1 MFISTEVY
9 KDHTR
14 CFHLFLLFHNTFSRR
29 HKCNFFFFFILL
41 LLNIFSPN
49 QAVPKVSS
57 LPVFR
62 RNETFGSIREETFG
76 SIREETPEN
85 CGDCGIPENW
95 GRESGD
101 LEEFDR
107 REGKGEFH
115 LGFGNLWR
123 Y

>member
-1 MFISTEVY
+1 MQLAF
-9 KDHTR
+9 
-14 CFHLFLLFHNTFSRR
+14 FHNT
-29 HKCNFFFFFILL
+29 
-41 LLNIFSPN
+41 FSPN

-62 RNETFGSIREETFG
+62 RNETFGSIREET
-76 SIREETPEN
+76 PEY

-107 REGKGEFH
+107 REGKGEFD

-123 Y
+123 YEGVLRE